1 MRYTRKTGEKMEA
14 WLEKQFGLSAAG
26 VTWQSEVRAGA
37 TTFLTMAYILIVN
50 PKMMSG
56 ADITFMEYDTGLPF
70 GDALFATAVASCV
83 ACLIMG
89 LWANLPF
96 ALAPGMGLNAYFLYT
111 VVFGMGVA
119 WEVALG
125 AVFIEGLLFMAL
137 SAGGVRTAMI
147 NAVPTDLKIATMSGI
162 GMFLA
167 IIGMEETG
175 WVVDN
180 PATLIDL
187 DGTAAWTYQSGELWA
202 LIGLLA
208 MGAMMARN
216 VKGAFIY
223 GIVGVTAVT
232 WIMEAAGHGVLPGW
246 GACNSAGVECFAPA
260 IGDWLSMPSL
270 PEESMGA
277 ALGAIGDAGTEVTDA
292 DGNVTWGGWG
302 DFLIV
307 IVAFLFVDIFDT
319 SGTLYGVGRM
329 AGKINEDDEIENANE
344 AFMADAVG
352 TTLGALLGTSTVT
365 TYIESAA
372 GIEEGGKTGL
382 VAVTAGML
390 FLLGLF
396 FSDLFIAIPA
406 YATAPALILIGA
418 MMMRGVGDIDW
429 GSAEMAIPAFLTIS
443 IMPFT
448 YSIADGIALGV
459 ISYVLMQLMM
469 GKTEILENKILTGLA
484 AVMALFYLG
493 PGDQTTLEWIL
504 SNLN

>member
-208 MGAMMARN
+208 MG
-216 VKGAFIY
+216 GASHRR
-223 GIVGVTAVT
+223 TQA
-232 WIMEAAGHGVLPGW
+232 
-246 GACNSAGVECFAPA
+246 
-260 IGDWLSMPSL
+260 
-270 PEESMGA
+270 
-277 ALGAIGDAGTEVTDA
+277 TDA
-292 DGNVTWGGWG
+292 PH
-302 DFLIV
+302 
-307 IVAFLFVDIFDT
+307 AP
-319 SGTLYGVGRM
+319 
-329 AGKINEDDEIENANE
+329 
-344 AFMADAVG
+344 DA
-352 TTLGALLGTSTVT
+352 
-365 TYIESAA
+365 
-372 GIEEGGKTGL
+372 
-382 VAVTAGML
+382 
-390 FLLGLF
+390 
-396 FSDLFIAIPA
+396 P
-406 YATAPALILIGA
+406 
-418 MMMRGVGDIDW
+418 
-429 GSAEMAIPAFLTIS
+429 
-443 IMPFT
+443 
-448 YSIADGIALGV
+448 
-459 ISYVLMQLMM
+459 
-469 GKTEILENKILTGLA
+469 
-484 AVMALFYLG
+484 
-493 PGDQTTLEWIL
+493 
-504 SNLN
+504 